1 MVAISKPRKEPSP
14 ENNPDPN
21 GILVLDFQ
29 PSKLWE
35 NKFLFKLEKK
45 RKKKK
50 KRQIAYLVA
59 LGISWHVISYL
70 PILPD
75 FSISGCLALLYAF
88 YLNKVSMKDPL

>member
-50 KRQIAYLVA
+50 KI
-59 LGISWHVISYL
+59 
-70 PILPD
+70 
-75 FSISGCLALLYAF
+75 
-88 YLNKVSMKDPL
+88 